1 MYSSASPIT
10 RSTLSRSCCHGTSP
24 PRSNLTQHSPRKTER
39 ARASSPWPNVEA
51 FLDYDGHISIGHIEP
66 IGYAAIANDDH
77 NMLAALVRRPGETF
91 TQLLD
96 RLDRAI
102 ELAVNEETIT
112 DEING

>member
-1 MYSSASPIT
+1 MARRRRAQTPSST
-10 RSTLSRSCCHGTSP
+10 RRVKPKAPAL
-24 PRSNLTQHSPRKTER
+24 
-39 ARASSPWPNVEA
+39 SSPWPNVEA

-66 IGYAAIANDDH
+66 VGYAAIANDDH

-102 ELAVNEETIT
+102 DLAVNEETFT

>member
-1 MYSSASPIT
+1 MARRRRAQSRPST
-10 RSTLSRSCCHGTSP
+10 RRLKP
-24 PRSNLTQHSPRKTER
+24 EAPAP
-39 ARASSPWPNVEA
+39 SSPWPNIEA
-51 FLDYDGHISIGHIEP
+51 FIDYDGHIAIGRIEP
-66 IGYAAIANDDH
+66 IDCAAIANDDH

-102 ELAVNEETIT
+102 ELAVNEETFT

>member
-1 MYSSASPIT
+1 MARRRRTARPAGA
-10 RSTLSRSCCHGTSP
+10 RRLKPKP
-24 PRSNLTQHSPRKTER
+24 PP
-39 ARASSPWPNVEA
+39 APSSPWPNIEA
-51 FLDYDGHISIGHIEP
+51 LVDYDGHIAIGRIEP
-66 IGYAAIANDDH
+66 IDCAAIANDDH

-102 ELAVNEETIT
+102 DQAVNHEIFT